1 MLKKI
6 IIIENNNK
14 VQCDTE
20 EEAIKILIDNKYYEL
35 SEKEK
40 FEKREI
46 KAIANCINKN
56 MNVVKDIDLNK
67 ENIDNKFI
75 IKDEKTY
82 IYSLLITNNIM
93 LLERV
98 DSDIYTNKIKK
109 DNIKDNYIIVN
120 KFAKDLLKN
129 YLALN

>member
-35 SEKEK
+35 NEKEK
-40 FEKREI
+40 FEQREI
-46 KAIANCINKN
+46 KALANCINNN
-56 MNVVKDIDLNK
+56 MKVVKDIDLNK

-129 YLALN
+129 YLAIN

>member
-35 SEKEK
+35 NEKEK
-40 FEKREI
+40 FEQREI
-46 KAIANCINKN
+46 KALANCINNN
-56 MNVVKDIDLNK
+56 MKVVKDIDLNK
-67 ENIDNKFI
+67 EKIDNKFI

>member
-35 SEKEK
+35 NEKEK
-40 FEKREI
+40 FEQREI
-46 KAIANCINKN
+46 KALANCINNN
-56 MNVVKDIDLNK
+56 MKVVKDIDLNK

>member
-35 SEKEK
+35 NEKEK
-40 FEKREI
+40 FEQREI
-46 KAIANCINKN
+46 KALANCINNN
-56 MNVVKDIDLNK
+56 MKVVKDIDLNK

-93 LLERV
+93 LLERI
-98 DSDIYTNKIKK
+98 DSNIYTNKIKK

-129 YLALN
+129 YLAIN

>member
-35 SEKEK
+35 NEKEK
-40 FEKREI
+40 FEQREI
-46 KAIANCINKN
+46 KALANCINNN
-56 MNVVKDIDLNK
+56 MKVVKDIDLNK
-67 ENIDNKFI
+67 EKIDNKFI

-93 LLERV
+93 LLERI
-98 DSDIYTNKIKK
+98 DSNIYTNKIKK